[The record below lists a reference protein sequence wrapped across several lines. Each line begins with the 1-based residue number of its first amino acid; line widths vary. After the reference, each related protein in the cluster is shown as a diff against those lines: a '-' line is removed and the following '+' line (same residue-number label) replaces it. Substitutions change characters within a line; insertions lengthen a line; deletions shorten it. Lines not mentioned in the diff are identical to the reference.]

1 MNGNVDVGR
10 RFFWGVPFKKNWHYA
25 LLNFGKFYP
34 RVPLGACGLL
44 LVGVAKHKRNNTQSG
59 EKTGGLIYVIVIGF
73 AID

>member
-34 RVPLGACGLL
+34 ESLL
-44 LVGVAKHKRNNTQSG
+44 SLVVCCLWAWPNTNETTHG
-59 EKTGGLIYVIVIGF
+59 PVIYVIVIGF
-73 AID
+73 AIASPAR